1 MPKNAFSALALTDSS
16 GDEATQATP
25 VVTAQVKTARK
36 TRGTRVAITRPAPAP
51 TTPDRRPPPA
61 STNAPRRPVYRRNA
75 KGQLVNATTGEVLK
89 VGSRPPPQSALP
101 PKMDAFPALG
111 KSSGSTPAIRMG
123 AWGAGIK
130 AVVAAKDIPDP
141 EIARRK
147 AAEERRAW
155 LKRQQAANMTAVSYY
170 DSEDEYGEPPV
181 YDEDPTDAE
190 LEAMRQNEEHE
201 RYMKWEQAHGTHLE
215 LETAEPEFTA
225 AEQAAIAQY
234 EQDQQQDDWW

>member
-1 MPKNAFSALALTDSS
+1 MPKNAFAALALTDSE
-16 GDEATQATP
+16 DEAPATP
-25 VVTAQVKTARK
+25 VVTTPVKTKVKAK
-36 TRGTRVAITRPAPAP
+36 ATTRVAITRPAPTP

-61 STNAPRRPVYRRNA
+61 STNAPRRPVYRRNT

-89 VGSRPPPQSALP
+89 VGSRPKPQSAP
-101 PKMDAFPALG
+101 APKMDAFPALG

-130 AVVAAKDIPDP
+130 PVVAAKDLPDP

-147 AAEERRAW
+147 AAEERRMW
-155 LKRQQAANMTAVSYY
+155 LKRQQAANMMAVSYY
-170 DSEDEYGEPPV
+170 DSGDEYGEEPM

-190 LEAMRQNEEHE
+190 LDAMRQNEEHE

-234 EQDQQQDDWW
+234 EQDQQDDWW